1 MEPTKLKHGG
11 KRPGSG
17 RKPDQVKKATL
28 TFRVLPQF
36 KDLIKKTFKEI
47 LKETEKF

>member
-17 RKPDQVKKATL
+17 RKPDKVKKATL

-36 KDLIKKTFKEI
+36 KDLIKK
-47 LKETEKF
+47 LLRKF